1 MYLCTMKRIISLF
14 ILGLFAL
21 EFYFINK
28 VTQGEPKAV
37 EAADKIA
44 TFTGQQLGIADTTI
58 VE

>member
-1 MYLCTMKRIISLF
+1 MKRIISLF

-44 TFTGQQLGIADTTI
+44 TFTGKQLGISDTTI

>member
-1 MYLCTMKRIISLF
+1 MKRIISILILSLF
-14 ILGLFAL
+14 VL
-21 EFYFINK
+21 EFYFISK